1 MEADT
6 TSESIES
13 KEPYEIP
20 EFRPVGSF
28 REKTDGLNNFG
39 FDGIVLS
46 RDW

>member
-1 MEADT
+1 MENNSAV
-6 TSESIES
+6 ESFES
-13 KEPYEIP
+13 KAPYEGP

-28 REKTDGLNNFG
+28 REKTDGLSAFG